1 MAIELTILVG
11 TMTGNA
17 ELCAE
22 EIEEVLGEDGIACE
36 IVLMDGLDHTVLD
49 PAKLYLVCSSTY
61 GQGDVPDNAMDFYE
75 DLKARKPDLSGLR
88 YGVISLGDRTYAQTF
103 TFGGKKFDEVFIEL
117 GAERM
122 GDVFQHDASS
132 GSLAEED
139 AAEWAK
145 EWAAEHLAK
154 AEAA

>member
-1 MAIELTILVG
+1 MADELTILVG

-22 EIEEVLGEDGIACE
+22 EIEEVLGEDGITCE
-36 IVLMDGLDHTVLD
+36 IVLMDDLDHTVLD
-49 PAKLYLVCSSTY
+49 SSRLYLVCTSTY

-75 DLKARKPDLSGLR
+75 DLKAKKPDLAGLR

-103 TFGGKKFDEVFIEL
+103 TFGGKKFDEVFAEL

-122 GDVFQHDASS
+122 GEVFTHDASS

-139 AAEWAK
+139 AAEWARG
-145 EWAAEHLAK
+145 WAAEHIK
-154 AEAA
+154 TAEAA